1 MIAVAI
7 SSPSTRQARAADA
20 AANTGEVCGESEASA
35 TTRSSRKSRSWQPSG
50 SGRLS
55 WAAMTKPAASG
66 TETMPAAG
74 RVAACPPST
83 ALTALTKSVG
93 SSSQGSAINSS
104 GTPAS
109 VNSKAV
115 ARAKRP
121 VPMITAGAAVGS
133 ACSRI
138 ASSRPR
144 PCVRWPISRP
154 SSWCSRRLQPPAKW
168 AAGLTEATRLTAGCR
183 SGPANRQPWK
193 PMAEIPA
200 SASGSRSGTT
210 SSVRKRQSSESRAT
224 TRSKRYCAGLPAAG
238 WPKRAMTSCSAGLV
252 MASFATPPG
261 SRRRFFCDSG
271 RLLV

>member
-1 MIAVAI
+1 
-7 SSPSTRQARAADA
+7 
-20 AANTGEVCGESEASA
+20 
-35 TTRSSRKSRSWQPSG
+35 
-50 SGRLS
+50 
-55 WAAMTKPAASG
+55 
-66 TETMPAAG
+66 MPAAG

-261 SRRRFFCDSG
+261 SRRRFFVTVGGCSCSQHPTAKGYTACSITATNRGSSRIGSKSG
-271 RLLV
+271 STVVNARKRSSEEMAFVKNSIAARTLPANE